1 MMVPTPSSFA
11 EQLLD
16 LALRSGAESA
26 EVFVER
32 SFQHPVL
39 FESNVLKQIETRNSE
54 GTALRLWVQ
63 GRPGVAVAYG
73 SLQPEKLVET
83 AIALSQLNE
92 PEPIELTDLAPEI
105 CHVQLGQSVVVPQLI
120 DWGIMALDRLLNE
133 FAELQ
138 CVLELEHEG
147 TTTELLNSQGL
158 TCQHTNQTLSI
169 YGAAEWIRGEDLLCI
184 EAEQTQRDTLDI
196 PRYVHSLTERLR
208 WSQNQSRSPMGR
220 FPVLFTG
227 KAAELLWLTVEA
239 ALSSKR
245 VLEGASPWS
254 NRLCEPIVS
263 PELTLLQDPNFGPF
277 GRPFD
282 DEGITTRRVEF
293 IQKGILQLFY
303 TDRTLGRQLGCGS
316 TGNGF
321 RPGLERYPSPGLF
334 NLIIAPGQHSFDAL
348 LALMG
353 NGLIVDQFL
362 GDVGSISGDFAIN
375 IDLGFR
381 VKNGK
386 ILGRVKDTLVSGNVY
401 QALTQAIAL
410 GNDADW
416 HGSCYTPSIL
426 IESLSVTA

>member
-1 MMVPTPSSFA
+1 MVQTSSSFA

-16 LALRSGAESA
+16 LAQRSGAEAA

-32 SFQHPVL
+32 SLQRPVL
-39 FESNVLKQIETRNSE
+39 FESNDLKQIETRNSE
-54 GTALRLWVQ
+54 GTALRLWVD

-73 SLQPEKLVET
+73 ALRPEKLVET
-83 AIALSQLNE
+83 AIALSSLNE
-92 PEPIELTDLAPEI
+92 PERIEMTDLPPKVS
-105 CHVQLGQSVVVPQLI
+105 HSQYGQSIEVPQLV
-120 DWGIMALDRLLNE
+120 DWGTTVIERLLAE
-133 FAELQ
+133 FADLQ
-138 CVLELEHEG
+138 CILELEHEN

-169 YGAAEWIRGEDLLCI
+169 YGAAEWVRGEDLLCI
-184 EAEQTQRDTLDI
+184 EAEQTQRETLDI
-196 PRYVHSLTERLR
+196 PRYIQSLAERLH
-208 WSQNQSRSPMGR
+208 WSQNQSHSPTGR
-220 FPVLFTG
+220 LPVLFTG

-239 ALSSKR
+239 ALNSKR

-254 NRLCEPIVS
+254 DRLCEPIVS
-263 PELTLLQDPNFGPF
+263 SELTLLQDPNLGPF

-282 DEGITTRRVEF
+282 DEGIATRRLAF
-293 IQKGILQLFY
+293 IRNGILQLFY
-303 TDRTLGRQLGCGS
+303 TDRTLGRQLGSGS

-334 NLIIAPGQHSFDAL
+334 NLIIAPGQHSFDTL
-348 LALMG
+348 LARMG

-381 VKNGK
+381 VENGK
-386 ILGRVKDTLVSGNVY
+386 IMGRVKDTLVSGNVY
-401 QALTQAIAL
+401 QALTQVIAL
-410 GNDADW
+410 GNDAEW

-426 IESLSVTA
+426 IADLSVTA